1 MHSQKNWEREGKT
14 NKNQIKIRV
23 CGDELVCTA
32 KTEDKFTKNPRQ
44 TVKFYNTGNK
54 TCGHIKDKS
63 NSDRFRLEYL
73 MKMPHNEDG
82 QRMKAFK

>member
-1 MHSQKNWEREGKT
+1 MYSE
-14 NKNQIKIRV
+14 NQGQIY
-23 CGDELVCTA
+23 
-32 KTEDKFTKNPRQ
+32 KNPRQ

-63 NSDRFRLEYL
+63 NSDLFRLEYL

>member
-1 MHSQKNWEREGKT
+1 MYSENRG
-14 NKNQIKIRV
+14 QIY
-23 CGDELVCTA
+23 
-32 KTEDKFTKNPRQ
+32 KNPRQ

-63 NSDRFRLEYL
+63 NSDRFQLEYL

>member
-1 MHSQKNWEREGKT
+1 MYSENRG
-14 NKNQIKIRV
+14 QIY
-23 CGDELVCTA
+23 
-32 KTEDKFTKNPRQ
+32 KNPRQ

-63 NSDRFRLEYL
+63 NSDRCRLEYF